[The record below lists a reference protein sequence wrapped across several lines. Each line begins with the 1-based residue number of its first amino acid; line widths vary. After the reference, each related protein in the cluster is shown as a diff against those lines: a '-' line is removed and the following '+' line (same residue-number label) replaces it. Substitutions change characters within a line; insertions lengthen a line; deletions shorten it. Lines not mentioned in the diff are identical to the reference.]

1 MKIRNIFKSSEDK
14 DSIGNYFR
22 NKRFHFFFNK
32 IESLS
37 KPVSILDLGGKINFW
52 ENRGLSGNKN
62 FQITIINLTLETS
75 PYSNIETK
83 IGNVLELKNFK
94 NNSFDIVF
102 SNSVIEHLYTFENQ
116 KKMAKEVLRIG
127 KKHIIQTP
135 NKYFFIEPHYIIPF
149 FQFIPKKIQLK
160 ILTKTKISRLKK
172 WDEKFAK
179 QYVNEIRLMKQ
190 KELNEIFP
198 NSNIYYEKF
207 LGMTKS
213 FTIHTF

>member
-1 MKIRNIFKSSEDK
+1 
-14 DSIGNYFR
+14 
-22 NKRFHFFFNK
+22 
-32 IESLS
+32 
-37 KPVSILDLGGKINFW
+37 
-52 ENRGLSGNKN
+52 
-62 FQITIINLTLETS
+62 
-75 PYSNIETK
+75 
-83 IGNVLELKNFK
+83 
-94 NNSFDIVF
+94 
-102 SNSVIEHLYTFENQ
+102 
-116 KKMAKEVLRIG
+116 MAKEVLRIG

>member
-22 NKRFHFFFNK
+22 NKRFDFFFNK

-116 KKMAKEVLRIG
+116 KKNGQRSIKDW
-127 KKHIIQTP
+127 KKT
-135 NKYFFIEPHYIIPF
+135 HYSN
-149 FQFIPKKIQLK
+149 PK
-160 ILTKTKISRLKK
+160 
-172 WDEKFAK
+172 
-179 QYVNEIRLMKQ
+179 
-190 KELNEIFP
+190 
-198 NSNIYYEKF
+198 
-207 LGMTKS
+207 
-213 FTIHTF
+213 

>member
-22 NKRFHFFFNK
+22 NKRFDFFFNK